1 MFRAARPLFDG
12 RMTTEAPRRPRIEHV
27 TTAGSALAV
36 TLLPLVVGVLLAKT
50 MAADPMTSVNALV
63 TNGHRPRVSPKEWGR
78 CGGHALRRLRTA
90 ERPSFA
96 RIGTR

>member
-1 MFRAARPLFDG
+1 
-12 RMTTEAPRRPRIEHV
+12 MTSEAPRRLCVQHV

-63 TNGHRPRVSPKEWGR
+63 TNGGHRPRVSPKEWRR

-90 ERPSFA
+90 ERASLA
-96 RIGTR
+96 RVGMR